1 MLTLFHTVHIANTRR
16 ITPVLALLSA
26 FLALPSPASAQ
37 QNYPSRPLRI
47 IVGFLPGSS
56 NDTLARF
63 VGGKLHERLG
73 QQVVVDNRPG
83 ANGIIGGDLTAKAS
97 ADGHTL
103 LLMSVSHAMS
113 AAVYNKLPYD
123 PVKSFTPIAMLGTGP
138 LVLVAH
144 PSFAANGVRELI
156 DLAKAKP
163 NTLTYSSAGTGGIN
177 HFGGALF
184 ARTTGVQLI
193 HVPYKGGA
201 PALTDVMG
209 GQIAMMWG
217 TMPLSLTQIRA
228 GKVKALGI
236 TSSKRSSLLP
246 AVPTIAES
254 GAPGYEIAT
263 WWGILAPA
271 GVPVPIVSKLNSEI
285 SGISTQPDSAQRL
298 AAEGAEPWPLSSAAY
313 GKVIQSE
320 IEKWTKVAREA
331 GIRAE

>member
-1 MLTLFHTVHIANTRR
+1 MRIIVILLTRFSV
-16 ITPVLALLSA
+16 VLALVLPAISSS
-26 FLALPSPASAQ
+26 LAAEPH
-37 QNYPSRPLRI
+37 YPSRPLRI

-63 VGGKLHERLG
+63 TGMKLGERLK
-73 QQVVVDNRPG
+73 QQIVVDNRPG
-83 ANGIIGGDLTAKAS
+83 ANGIIGADLTAKAN

-103 LLMSVSHAMS
+103 LLMSVSHPMS
-113 AAVYNKLPYD
+113 AAVYHKLPYD
-123 PVKSFTPIAMLGTGP
+123 PLKSFTPIAMLGSGP

-144 PSFAANGVRELI
+144 PSLAANGVKELI

-163 NTLTYSSAGTGGIN
+163 NALTYSSAGTGGIN

-184 ARTTGVQLI
+184 ARTAGVQLT

-201 PALTDVMG
+201 PALTDVMS
-209 GQIAMMWG
+209 GQISVMWA

-228 GKVKALGI
+228 GKVKALGV
-236 TSSKRSSLLP
+236 TSTKRSSLLP
-246 AVPTIAES
+246 NVPTIAES

-271 GVPVPIVSKLNSEI
+271 AVPDAIVSRLNNEI
-285 SGISTQPDSAQRL
+285 STIITQPDSAQRL
-298 AAEGAEPWPLSSAAY
+298 AAEGAEPWPLSAAAY
-313 GKVIQSE
+313 AKVIQSE

-331 GIRAE
+331 NIRAE